1 MRLTRFLIGL
11 VACVLF
17 VGAALAMS
25 SKAVENRGAAEIT
38 INGGK
43 RGDVPFP
50 HQQHQEKLVECN
62 ICHAVFPREKGAID
76 ALKAEG
82 KLKPKQVMNKQC
94 TKCHKEKKRAG
105 EKAGP
110 TTCKSCHIKNKG

>member
-1 MRLTRFLIGL
+1 MRLTSFLIGL
-11 VACVLF
+11 VVCVLI

-25 SKAVENRGAAEIT
+25 SGAVENRGAAEIT
-38 INGGK
+38 IEGGK

-50 HQQHQEKLVECN
+50 HQRHQEKLVDCN
-62 ICHAVFPREKGAID
+62 ICHTVFPQEKGAID

-82 KLKPKQVMNKQC
+82 KLKPKQVMNGQC

-105 EKAGP
+105 EATGP
-110 TTCKSCHIKNKG
+110 TTCTSCHIKNKG

>member
-1 MRLTRFLIGL
+1 MIYRQIVVGIITCTLIAG
-11 VACVLF
+11 V
-17 VGAALAMS
+17 ALAMS
-25 SKAVENRGAAEIT
+25 AKTVENKGAAEMVLA
-38 INGGK
+38 GGK

-50 HQQHQEKLVECN
+50 HLKHQEKLIDCGT
-62 ICHAVFPREKGAID
+62 CHAVFPQEKGAIE